1 MKSFKQ
7 YINEETMPYAS
18 TSRGAIDVS
27 DDASRDGLNSL
38 LTGVTNSKFLTPYIA
53 LERVSKVL
61 ANFHIFIPKHSFLQG
76 NSGMFIWPIN
86 QFGLKFGQTNDG
98 KFMKDGEV
106 LKDSSKGDHEEG
118 EDFNIIDEPET
129 DSEDEYS
136 VFFEYQLSDC
146 GMYEVFCEIVDKEE
160 LEDLL
165 DDVEEDLNDDTED
178 DEKETVSEETTD
190 NDAPLANRNTM
201 KGASTPVPSSF
212 QHKQVPT
219 RNTKDLD
226 KMNRDN
232 DGNTVVEDNLQELTG
247 KGKLGTIYKHYTD
260 KRNQAARDKDID
272 TAKDS
277 DKKAGRAAR
286 MMSHNAS
293 VEAVRKVMPNV
304 KKKFFYKGPKATNE
318 K

>member
-27 DDASRDGLNSL
+27 DDAARDGLNSL

-76 NSGMFIWPIN
+76 DSGMFVWPIN

-118 EDFNIIDEPET
+118 EDFNIIDQPET

-178 DEKETVSEETTD
+178 DEKETVSE
-190 NDAPLANRNTM
+190 NA
-201 KGASTPVPSSF
+201 
-212 QHKQVPT
+212 
-219 RNTKDLD
+219 DLD
-226 KMNRDN
+226 KVNNIANNLKNMTNTKKEVKLPNVNDLPDN
-232 DGNTVVEDNLQELTG
+232 LKQFKTNEENLQELTG
-247 KGKLGTIYKHYTD
+247 KGKLYSMMKQYTS
-260 KRNQAARDKDID
+260 KRNQAAGAKDME
-272 TAKDS
+272 TAKEY
-277 DKKAGRAAR
+277 DKKATRAAR

-293 VEAVRKVMPNV
+293 VSAVRKVMPNI

>member
-27 DDASRDGLNSL
+27 DDAARDGLNSL

-76 NSGMFIWPIN
+76 DSGMFVWPIN

-106 LKDSSKGDHEEG
+106 LKDSSKGEHEEG

-178 DEKETVSEETTD
+178 DEKETVSE
-190 NDAPLANRNTM
+190 NA
-201 KGASTPVPSSF
+201 
-212 QHKQVPT
+212 
-219 RNTKDLD
+219 DLD
-226 KMNRDN
+226 KVNNIANNLKNMTNTKKEVKLPNVNDLPDN
-232 DGNTVVEDNLQELTG
+232 LKQFKTNEENLQELSAEKVG
-247 KGKLGTIYKHYTD
+247 KVNNMRMMKPAKTK
-260 KRNQAARDKDID
+260 AARN
-272 TAKDS
+272 TLM
-277 DKKAGRAAR
+277 KA
-286 MMSHNAS
+286 
-293 VEAVRKVMPNV
+293 V
-304 KKKFFYKGPKATNE
+304 KKKWLESQVGKIK
-318 K
+318 

>member
-27 DDASRDGLNSL
+27 DDAARDGLNSL

-76 NSGMFIWPIN
+76 DSGMFVWPIN

-106 LKDSSKGDHEEG
+106 LKDSSKGEHEEG
-118 EDFNIIDEPET
+118 ENFNIIDEPET

-178 DEKETVSEETTD
+178 DEKETVSENAD
-190 NDAPLANRNTM
+190 LDRINDVANYLRNITN
-201 KGASTPVPSSF
+201 T
-212 QHKQVPT
+212 
-219 RNTKDLD
+219 NTKKEVKLPNVNDLP
-226 KMNRDN
+226 DN
-232 DGNTVVEDNLQELTG
+232 LKQFKTNEENLQELSP
-247 KGKLGTIYKHYTD
+247 KLK
-260 KRNQAARDKDID
+260 ARYV
-272 TAKDS
+272 
-277 DKKAGRAAR
+277 KKANIDRKSAER
-286 MMSHNAS
+286 QAS
-293 VEAVRKVMPNV
+293 FSEYESNRKDVSDEH
-304 KKKFFYKGPKATNE
+304 KKKFGNEAKWLRSIASKRAKGIEQASK
-318 K
+318 